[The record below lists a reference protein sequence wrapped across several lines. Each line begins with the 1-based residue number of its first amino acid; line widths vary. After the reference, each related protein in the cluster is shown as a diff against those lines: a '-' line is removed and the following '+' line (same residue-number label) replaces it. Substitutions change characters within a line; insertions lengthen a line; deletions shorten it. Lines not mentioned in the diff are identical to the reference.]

1 MSQMFADIQV
11 HAAQAAKN
19 GKQAAITQDGEGW
32 YIKFAGSYT
41 TSFNASAFQDAEAN
55 RVTLSINA
63 DETLQNLAKE
73 IDGFLLKAVQADPAK
88 YMGKAMSAA
97 EVAAGYTPMLRQN
110 AEYQPL
116 VKVKLQKE
124 GRYQVRCWTTSGE
137 RAPMPEDWRE
147 VTFTPRV
154 WLKALWIAQGGKSW
168 GAQLDLV
175 DCLVEP
181 QEVHCPF

>member
-63 DETLQNLAKE
+63 DETLQNLAKR
-73 IDGFLLKAVQADPAK
+73 D
-88 YMGKAMSAA
+88 
-97 EVAAGYTPMLRQN
+97 
-110 AEYQPL
+110 
-116 VKVKLQKE
+116 
-124 GRYQVRCWTTSGE
+124 
-137 RAPMPEDWRE
+137 
-147 VTFTPRV
+147 
-154 WLKALWIAQGGKSW
+154 
-168 GAQLDLV
+168 
-175 DCLVEP
+175 
-181 QEVHCPF
+181 